1 MIKVK
6 FNFEDQNKHYDFE
19 YNPKEDFIEK
29 QIRVVSNHILNKD
42 ESCFYHLFDLQKNT
56 FIINPAKD
64 LENSKTYQMKNTS
77 KFAVNTVE
85 SLQKILD
92 NAQSRENN
100 ALTSLESKEVMSICF
115 FLKNRLEVDS
125 FAEEFISYDGLKVLI
140 SIIETTTGNSRS
152 YALNS
157 LISLIYFKNANEYI
171 RENPIVV
178 QNLYSILINTQNNL
192 GLNDATNTP
201 TINHILKIFIVLSD
215 YLKDDGIDLILYSAE
230 TYSENTGKKPFEE
243 IVDYLTT
250 SEINVKINTLTLI
263 NSMIKNTDR
272 KSKQSKITAY
282 FNEAGLIGM
291 LNRDSELKNN
301 EFQNELTIFQ
311 KITGEIIHCSSYEV
325 ELYKARVLELENHC
339 NVLERKAEFIFLNQ
353 KFYSEIVEEF
363 VTFQQMAEAAIEIG
377 GYYDPSKIY
386 IIFFR
391 YSFRKI

>member
-6 FNFEDQNKHYDFE
+6 FNFEEQNKLYDFE
-19 YNPKEDFIEK
+19 FNPKDDFIEK
-29 QIRVVSNHILNKD
+29 QMKVVSNHILNRD
-42 ESCFYHLFDLQKNT
+42 EACFYHLFDLQKNT
-56 FIINPAKD
+56 FIIHPAKE
-64 LENSKTYQMKNTS
+64 LESSKTYQMKNTS

-100 ALTSLESKEVMSICF
+100 NLTSNESKEVMSICF
-115 FLKNRLEVDS
+115 FLKNRLDVDS
-125 FAEEFISYDGLKVLI
+125 YAEEFISYDGLKVLI
-140 SIIETTTGNSRS
+140 SIIETTSGNSRS

-230 TYSENTGKKPFEE
+230 TYAENTGKKAFEE
-243 IVDYLTT
+243 IVNFLST

-282 FNEAGLIGM
+282 FNEAGLTSM
-291 LNRDSELKNN
+291 LGRDSELKNN
-301 EFQNELTIFQ
+301 EFQNELTSYQ
-311 KITGEIIHCSSYEV
+311 KLTGEIIHSSNYEV
-325 ELYKARVLELENHC
+325 EIYKARVLELENHC

-377 GYYDPSKIY
+377 GYYDPSKFSKLFNI
-386 IIFFR
+386 
-391 YSFRKI
+391 